1 MQVGLSRRPTWH
13 AMVIGWKQPPKWLP
27 SSVCASPAW
36 GHSGHGVWWH
46 RLGCG
51 GGPGAAVGATTSS
64 AIGFIYDNLSF
75 KNVLRGALS
84 GALTAGLLNGIATA
98 LGSLNFVGEVAAGT
112 GVQRFVQATLGRSV
126 KDSAMARFA
135 CGFLRQVAGQMLNG
149 LQQAVDTSA
158 MTAMGRRG

>member
-1 MQVGLSRRPTWH
+1 M
-13 AMVIGWKQPPKWLP
+13 
-27 SSVCASPAW
+27 
-36 GHSGHGVWWH
+36 
-46 RLGCG
+46 
-51 GGPGAAVGATTSS
+51 
-64 AIGFIYDNLSF
+64 
-75 KNVLRGALS
+75 LRGALS